1 MVSRCTPS
9 GCLITKF
16 KAAPASSVRFSSVRP
31 PGSMVQPTCGPC
43 EKHVG
48 LPPPPLL
55 LEVMEE
61 PCGLRRFCVDF

>member
-48 LPPPPLL
+48 LPPLFFAGSHG
-55 LEVMEE
+55 ETMWV
-61 PCGLRRFCVDF
+61 RRFCVDF